1 MARVLAGRLLQG
13 VAIIFLVATLTF
25 VLVRLAPGDPFTR
38 GFEASPASPQ
48 YMAQARINAG
58 LDRPIHEQYVRYLAH
73 LSKGDLGDSFSE
85 RRPVWEALAER
96 IPATLILA
104 LTALVI
110 DFSLGIFLGAM
121 QGARPGSRVD
131 DSFSAVTLTLYSVP
145 VFWLGLVL
153 MLVFAQNL
161 GWFPLSGAK
170 SPVGYDQLPL
180 LGKLWDRIHHLMLPA
195 LTLGLVGAAGTAR
208 YQRAAM
214 MDVIGRDFI
223 RTARAKGIP
232 EKLVVFRHALRNSL
246 LPIITLFG
254 LSFPILLSG
263 AVLVESVFGWP
274 GLGRFV
280 VDAISNRDYP
290 VVTGAA
296 IVAASMV
303 MVGNLLADLLYLIV
317 DPRTRPQ
324 S

>member
-1 MARVLAGRLLQG
+1 
-13 VAIIFLVATLTF
+13 
-25 VLVRLAPGDPFTR
+25 
-38 GFEASPASPQ
+38 
-48 YMAQARINAG
+48 MAQARINAG